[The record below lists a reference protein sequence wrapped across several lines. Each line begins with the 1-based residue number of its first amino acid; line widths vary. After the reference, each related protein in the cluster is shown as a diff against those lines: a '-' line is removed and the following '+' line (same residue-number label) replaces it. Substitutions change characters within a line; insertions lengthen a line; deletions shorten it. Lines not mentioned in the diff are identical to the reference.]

1 MDVSVRKGRRRRGA
15 IWQKKG
21 WPEKKALRCISVGVL
36 VCMYVRVYFE
46 KVIEQKEHRIILLLA
61 LYQVHLKSSTHG
73 LDTIAMLVPWY
84 QRGLVDMA
92 EVISPWMEVASGH
105 IGHIGQ
111 VSPQGFALEQLAPV
125 TCSISRAPGD
135 HIASNTPDTLHYYH
149 NGNGGSCAGDDGMKQ
164 LLFYGQCKIFDQMQE
179 TTI

>member
-1 MDVSVRKGRRRRGA
+1 MSVLEREGDAGELSGRKRVGL
-15 IWQKKG
+15 K
-21 WPEKKALRCISVGVL
+21 KKALRCISVGVL

-61 LYQVHLKSSTHG
+61 LYQDHLKGSTHG